1 MKRLLYGAIPYYLTK
16 IFSSHSPSLK
26 YYKYIKDHK
35 YSRHLYEFREEYD
48 DMEVHIHMDESRGL
62 HYVLKDGKRL
72 YFRRNTP
79 LDKIARNYRE
89 LVMEQ
94 DKRSPHHYLES
105 IKEVTGKTFVDIGC
119 AEGYSSLEVVEEVG
133 HVYLFEQD
141 ELWIEALKATFSPWQ
156 EKVTIVRKYVSDH
169 NSATE
174 QTLDDFFKDKDKEHL
189 FLKMDVEGAERYALA
204 GCKGLFK
211 ECKQLDFAICTYH
224 EEDDEAV
231 ITTFLKQFGCTY
243 RNQKGYFRHKVR
255 SVVLRGCKGCDV
267 IV

>member
-48 DMEVHIHMDESRGL
+48 DMEVHIQMDESRGL

-94 DKRSPHHYLES
+94 DKRSPHHYLE
-105 IKEVTGKTFVDIGC
+105 
-119 AEGYSSLEVVEEVG
+119 
-133 HVYLFEQD
+133 
-141 ELWIEALKATFSPWQ
+141 
-156 EKVTIVRKYVSDH
+156 
-169 NSATE
+169 
-174 QTLDDFFKDKDKEHL
+174 TLL
-189 FLKMDVEGAERYALA
+189 SR
-204 GCKGLFK
+204 
-211 ECKQLDFAICTYH
+211 
-224 EEDDEAV
+224 
-231 ITTFLKQFGCTY
+231 
-243 RNQKGYFRHKVR
+243 
-255 SVVLRGCKGCDV
+255 
-267 IV
+267 

>member
-48 DMEVHIHMDESRGL
+48 DMEVHIQMDESRGL

-119 AEGYSSLEVVEEVG
+119 
-133 HVYLFEQD
+133 
-141 ELWIEALKATFSPWQ
+141 I
-156 EKVTIVRKYVSDH
+156 IRKSKFPQ
-169 NSATE
+169 NP
-174 QTLDDFFKDKDKEHL
+174 K
-189 FLKMDVEGAERYALA
+189 
-204 GCKGLFK
+204 
-211 ECKQLDFAICTYH
+211 
-224 EEDDEAV
+224 
-231 ITTFLKQFGCTY
+231 
-243 RNQKGYFRHKVR
+243 R
-255 SVVLRGCKGCDV
+255 SVRFSGKRTKRSVQKRKARNTQKAETKVL
-267 IV
+267 